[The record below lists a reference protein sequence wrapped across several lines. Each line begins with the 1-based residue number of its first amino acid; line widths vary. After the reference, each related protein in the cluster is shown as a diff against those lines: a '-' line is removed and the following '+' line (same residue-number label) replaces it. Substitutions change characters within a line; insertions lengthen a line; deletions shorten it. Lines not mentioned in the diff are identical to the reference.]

1 VEQSAEEVAPLDLGR
16 VEAATEDQQPVK
28 ALSARA
34 ADPAFGVGVRV
45 RRLDRRSDDLDAFT
59 EFPYAWNCHCSRCR
73 AATGSA
79 FKALAGIERD
89 KLERPAWGP
98 GSHQVTRA
106 QLHDALGH
114 VDADVPAE
122 PVRDIQPI
130 GAPATP
136 GGAPGGGPGGG

>member
-1 VEQSAEEVAPLDLGR
+1 YQ
-16 VEAATEDQQPVK
+16 
-28 ALSARA
+28 
-34 ADPAFGVGVRV
+34 VR
-45 RRLDRRSDDLDAFT
+45 D

-122 PVRDIQPI
+122 LVRTSNPSVHRRP
-130 GAPATP
+130 PAARPAAVRAVAST
-136 GGAPGGGPGGG
+136 GSRKFVQAAAAA